1 MTTGHYFCSVKRKIH
16 REDIIQSGYELFYEK
31 GYGVTG
37 VNEITAKI
45 GIPKG
50 SFYNHF
56 KSKEEFGI
64 AVLDYYLSSNQ
75 VLLKEVLLNN
85 KNSPLTN
92 LKKFFVNFIEIQEN
106 VYHCSR
112 GCLMG
117 NMTTELADVNATF
130 QEKAKSGF
138 ENATAVFETCLENAK
153 ELEEVSKELDT
164 QQTAYFLINS
174 WQGAVLR
181 MKAEKNTE
189 PLNNFYRV
197 IFNQVIK

>member
-1 MTTGHYFCSVKRKIH
+1 MTTGQNVNSMKRKIFKN
-16 REDIIQSGYELFYEK
+16 DIIQAGYDLFYEK

-37 VNEITAKI
+37 ISEITEKV

-64 AVLDYYLSSNQ
+64 AVLDYYLNSNEH
-75 VLLKEVLLNN
+75 LLKDSLLSK

-92 LKKFFVNFIEIQEN
+92 LKKFFVNYIEIQEH
-106 VYHCSR
+106 VYHSSR

-117 NMTTELADVNATF
+117 NMTIELADVNTTFREKIKVGFDKATTII
-130 QEKAKSGF
+130 ES
-138 ENATAVFETCLENAK
+138 CLENAK
-153 ELEEVSKELDT
+153 ELEEVSRDLDT
-164 QQTAYFLINS
+164 RQTANFLMNS
-174 WQGAVLR
+174 WQGAMLR
-181 MKAEKNTE
+181 MKAEKTTD
-189 PLNNFYRV
+189 PLYNFYKV